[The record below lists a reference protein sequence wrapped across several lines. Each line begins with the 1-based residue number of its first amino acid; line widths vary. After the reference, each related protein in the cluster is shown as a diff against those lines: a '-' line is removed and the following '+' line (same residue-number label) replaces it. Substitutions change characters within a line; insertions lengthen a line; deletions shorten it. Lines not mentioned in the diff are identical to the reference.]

1 MKNGRLTREERRW
14 LLWLLTV
21 GTSFA
26 ILEAE
31 AIRNKKTEATL
42 TWTLRKHLG
51 IHPVRPWRMLGTGV
65 VVGFS
70 GWFAVH
76 IVTGGLVPRCMSTIE
91 ELVHELENAGE
102 DV

>member
-42 TWTLRKHLG
+42 TWTLRKNLG
-51 IHPVRPWRMLGTGV
+51 IHPVRPWRILGTGI

-70 GWFAVH
+70 TWFAAH